1 MISVQ
6 QKIAVLTDIG
16 ASSLVEQ
23 TINKLIAMQIAR
35 YQQAIQQITPDI
47 LAFEQRFQMSS
58 AESYQRFNAGELGD
72 SADVFEWVSLY
83 ENVALYQQRIHMLR
97 GAMA

>member
-23 TINKLIAMQIAR
+23 TINKLIAMQKR
-35 YQQAIQQITPDI
+35 
-47 LAFEQRFQMSS
+47 
-58 AESYQRFNAGELGD
+58 NA
-72 SADVFEWVSLY
+72 SQP
-83 ENVALYQQRIHMLR
+83 N
-97 GAMA
+97 